1 MRERSPRSPA
11 RSACIHYKAVHIILY
26 LYRRRPRGAGGT
38 PSGPSAPPTRR
49 GLYVASRARCR
60 ADPSCHKAVARAEH
74 TVCCAH
80 RDRRVSCTAAA
91 RPPPPPAPP
100 SPHRVPPLPRQPRH
114 LRRQG
119 RRRPL
124 RPSSLRLRR
133 RRPRLRRQ
141 RSRWRRCPSLHRPA
155 RAYLAAPRRLAPPP
169 CRWSPAIYLSSLS
182 FRR

>member
-74 TVCCAH
+74 MLRAQTIASH
-80 RDRRVSCTAAA
+80 A
-91 RPPPPPAPP
+91 PPPAPP

-124 RPSSLRLRR
+124 RPSSIRLRR